1 MASYK
6 YGSSGTGVEELQK
19 KLNEKGNYNLEVDG
33 SYGPK
38 TQEAV
43 TDYQRKNNLT
53 VDGKAGPETLG
64 HINGSISNAVSQP
77 IAPANTQKQNVN
89 TVQPSV
95 QQTVKERLSV
105 LQKGYSSSTDE
116 ALDMLYDK
124 VVNQKPFEYD
134 VMGDPAYNQYAQTFR
149 RNAALMS
156 EDAMAQAAQL
166 TGGYGSSYGQAVGTQ
181 AYNEQMSKLNDIVPE
196 LRENAY
202 AKYND
207 ERAKALENL
216 ALLLNERDYDR
227 SILESD
233 RAFAEQQRQFDAGV
247 ALDKEQLA
255 FQKYQY
261 ENEIKRE
268 DAIRDQERDAA
279 AIEMGFSSWDEYVKA
294 VQTGK
299 YIPKSNDAYDNLT
312 LSEIQK
318 ASDIFKNDGY
328 SGLEKYIS
336 QLEQT
341 GKSYSDEQFY
351 SLIFGATG
359 LENVDT
365 YDDAISWISTKSSP
379 NMNENR
385 TRSPL
390 GEEDQRYDEDSVA
403 FGGYPGAAFLAGS
416 RLSESTKSNI
426 ATAKNIVKTES
437 EWKKNP
443 SYGSYPEYLRYTLLD
458 IISE

>member
-1 MASYK
+1 MANNK
-6 YGSSGTGVEELQK
+6 YGFGSKKADELQRRLDEKNKNGTVGGSTGISNGGISSSGSASSAKQPTSPSVERK
-19 KLNEKGNYNLEVDG
+19 
-33 SYGPK
+33 
-38 TQEAV
+38 QEADSM
-43 TDYQRKNNLT
+43 T
-53 VDGKAGPETLG
+53 
-64 HINGSISNAVSQP
+64 
-77 IAPANTQKQNVN
+77 
-89 TVQPSV
+89 PSV
-95 QQTVKERLSV
+95 KQTANERLSV
-105 LQKGYSSSTDE
+105 LRKGYFSPEDD
-116 ALDMLYDK
+116 ALDVLFDR
-124 VVNQKPFEYD
+124 VVNQKPFDYD
-134 VMGDPAYNQYAQTFR
+134 VIGDPTYNQYAETFR

-156 EDAMAQAAQL
+156 EDAMAQAAAL

-181 AYNEQMSKLNDIVPE
+181 AYNEQMSRLNDIVPE
-196 LRENAY
+196 LRESAY
-202 AKYND
+202 GKYKD
-207 ERAKALENL
+207 ERARALEDLTL
-216 ALLLNERDYDR
+216 AINERDYER
-227 SILESD
+227 SIFESD
-233 RAFAEQQRQFDAGV
+233 RAFEEDQRRFDIGTD
-247 ALDKEQLA
+247 LDKARLD

-261 ENEIKRE
+261 DNEIERE
-268 DAIRDQERDAA
+268 DAQRAEDRNAA
-279 AIEMGFSSWDEYVKA
+279 ALELGFKSWDEYVKA
-294 VQTGK
+294 VESGK
-299 YIPKSNDAYDNLT
+299 YILGSNDNLT

-365 YDDAISWISTKSSP
+365 YDDAISWISTKSSS

-390 GEEDQRYDEDSVA
+390 DEDDEDSVA
-403 FGGYPGAAFLAGS
+403 FGGYPGAAFSGGS
-416 RLSESTKSNI
+416 GLSESTKSNI

>member
-1 MASYK
+1 MSNNK
-6 YGSSGTGVEELQK
+6 YGFASKKTDELQRR
-19 KLNEKGNYNLEVDG
+19 LDEKNKTGTVGASTGISNGGIFSNG
-33 SYGPK
+33 SANDAKQPTAPSVERK
-38 TQEAV
+38 QEA
-43 TDYQRKNNLT
+43 DSM
-53 VDGKAGPETLG
+53 A
-64 HINGSISNAVSQP
+64 
-77 IAPANTQKQNVN
+77 
-89 TVQPSV
+89 PSV
-95 QQTVKERLSV
+95 KQTANERLSV
-105 LQKGYSSSTDE
+105 LRKGYFSPADDT
-116 ALDMLYDK
+116 LDMLYDR

-134 VMGDPAYNQYAQTFR
+134 VMGDPAYNQYAETFR

-156 EDAMAQAAQL
+156 EDAMAQAAAL

-181 AYNEQMSKLNDIVPE
+181 AYNEQMSRLNDIVPE
-196 LRENAY
+196 LRESAY
-202 AKYND
+202 GKYKD
-207 ERAKALENL
+207 ERARALEDLTL
-216 ALLLNERDYDR
+216 ALNERDYER
-227 SILESD
+227 SIFESD
-233 RAFAEQQRQFDAGV
+233 RAFEEDQRRFDINTE
-247 ALDKEQLA
+247 LDKDRLD

-261 ENEIKRE
+261 DNEIKRE
-268 DAIRDQERDAA
+268 DAQLAEDRNAA
-279 AIEMGFSSWDEYVKA
+279 ALELGFKSWDEYVKA
-294 VQTGK
+294 VESGK

-318 ASDIFKNDGY
+318 ASDIFKNDGF

-365 YDDAISWISTKSSP
+365 YDDAISWISTKSSS

-385 TRSPL
+385 VRSPL
-390 GEEDQRYDEDSVA
+390 DEENERYEEDSVA
-403 FGGYPGAAFLAGS
+403 FGGYPGADFSAGS
-416 RLSESTKSNI
+416 GLSESTKSNI